1 MCCLVL
7 TGHLMSQTR
16 VISGKVTDAN
26 DNPVYNASV
35 VVKGSSV
42 GTNTGPD
49 GIYTLKLP
57 LTAKV
62 LVFSGIGLTT
72 TEHVIGNKEKLNAT
86 LFFSKVSPPPVVF
99 VGSRTQHIHA

>member
-1 MCCLVL
+1 MRKLLSLNLFLKSALLMCCLVL
-7 TGHLMSQTR
+7 TGHLMAQTR

-26 DNPVYNASV
+26 DNPVSNASV

-42 GTNTGPD
+42 GTTTGPD

-62 LVFSGIGLTT
+62 LVFSGIGLTKRSMSL
-72 TEHVIGNKEKLNAT
+72 VIRK
-86 LFFSKVSPPPVVF
+86 S
-99 VGSRTQHIHA
+99 